1 MKKAFTYFFEDIKNI
16 FKKPA
21 SISTLLALAIL
32 PGFYAWFNIAA
43 SWNPYGNTSN
53 IKVAVANEDSGAEI
67 VGQNI
72 NIGKKLVEN
81 LEENQNLWWNF
92 TDTENAKKGVY
103 QWKFYASILIPENF
117 SKNLVSFLSENP
129 TKPEIHY
136 IVNEKLN
143 AITPKITGKW
153 VETLSE
159 AIEANFISTIY
170 ENFFKKT
177 NLTAEKIEKHRND
190 ARKAQSLINEVSNRL
205 PEIHNILLKSDQSMD
220 RALEILPK
228 IKNSLPELDSILE
241 SVQAETEQIVPII
254 DYGNSIT
261 QFLNMQINLAEF
273 LIQDT
278 IHFFSLGNEKIQ
290 QTNENFSP
298 FLEKSYKKMIMVQK
312 IFIKL
317 EKFFIAL
324 NQFLPNK
331 IFNTPISKI
340 ENIQNKIADYIR
352 INRKAKR
359 ALDRG
364 EEISHEIL
372 ERLMN
377 AGNNVGLALTDFR
390 NFLKNDFPDRVKDV
404 NIFLKN
410 IANDIHINAWKMRE
424 IIPGLYEKID
434 KTSHILNI
442 WEKKVTTIIKHWWE
456 IENAINQLQKFSQKL
471 NDDRINSLL
480 RIMLLD
486 PNDEKNFFKNPIR
499 IKTESLFSSPNYWS
513 AIAPFFTTLS
523 LWTGALLAGSMLSVR
538 SLRAEKEKNTR
549 GGYLWRLLLFLIL
562 WVFQAII
569 VVFGNIFILNV
580 YIVHPWLLL
589 WSCILIVLVFHIL
602 VYSLVFLFGK
612 IGNVLSIIILL
623 VQLSAGSGTF
633 PVELTNEF
641 FIKIH
646 PFIPFTYAI
655 NALREVSLWIVP
667 EILYFNITILFIMI
681 GIFLSIGL
689 ILSPILSPLAIK
701 FNKRTEWMDIFN

>member
-129 TKPEIHY
+129 IKPEIHY

-177 NLTAEKIEKHRND
+177 NLTAEKIEKHHND
-190 ARKAQSLINEVSNRL
+190 VRKAQSLINEISNRL

-220 RALEILPK
+220 RAWEILPK

-241 SVQAETEQIVPII
+241 NVQAETEQIVPII

-298 FLEKSYKKMIMVQK
+298 FLEKSYKKMVMVQK

-317 EKFFIAL
+317 EKIFIAL
-324 NQFLPNK
+324 NQFSPNK

-390 NFLKNDFPDRVKDV
+390 NFLKNDFPDWVKDV

-424 IIPGLYEKID
+424 IIPELYEKID
-434 KTSHILNI
+434 KTSHILNA

-471 NDDRINSLL
+471 NDDRIDSLL

-589 WSCILIVLVFHIL
+589 WSCILIVWVFHIL